1 MERCLATK
9 HKCFI
14 SYHGDDRNSVQN
26 FLDEFDD
33 VFIAKEL
40 DVTYTDD
47 IIDST
52 DPEYVMRQVREKYL
66 TDSTVT
72 IVLWGKCT
80 AVRRYVDMEMA
91 SSLRDDPVNKRSG
104 LLGINLKSFGTSG
117 KASKRFYD
125 NYSKDDEKDYA
136 VYIPYPETK
145 AGLRNAIQKA
155 YDRRTTRT
163 PDNKQELRQR
173 NGSCP

>member
-1 MERCLATK
+1 MATK

-14 SYHGDDRNSVQN
+14 SYHGDDWNSVQK
-26 FLDEFDD
+26 FLDDFGD
-33 VFIAKEL
+33 VFIAKAL

-47 IIDST
+47 IINST

-80 AVRRYVDMEMA
+80 AVRRYVDMEIA
-91 SSLRDDPVNKRSG
+91 SSLRNDPVNKRSG
-104 LLGINLKSFGTSG
+104 LLGINLKSFGKAN
-117 KASKRFYD
+117 KASDRFKD
-125 NYSKDDEKDYA
+125 NWGSDDDSDYA
-136 VYIPYPETK
+136 KYITYPSSK
-145 AGLRNAIQKA
+145 QQLRNAIQTA
-155 YDRRTTRT
+155 YDRRTTRE
-163 PDNKQELRQR
+163 PDNKRALRQR